1 MQEPSLSASR
11 DDDSE
16 PVLPGSEQ
24 TSANMESAARPATD
38 DRAQAQSAPSSLSSV
53 GRKLAAAREEQ
64 RLSVR
69 EASERLH
76 VVPRYVTAIETGHYA
91 TLPGVVF
98 LKGYV
103 RAYSRVVGLDEDA
116 LARDLEEELR
126 QRDDIFDHA
135 AHPLP
140 FEPVVKNYS
149 SAVLAAIFVVALICL
164 GVYIWSVD
172 HTATV
177 DPVKAAL
184 GSDSAAVEA
193 ARSADESLDTGSAE
207 TDQNQSAMSSEH
219 DAIGQVGEPGQAF
232 AEAETDLEFAGG
244 EQVEEF
250 GSIRRG
256 LYDSNEEST
265 ADPAGDQSALDS
277 VEATADAA
285 PDGGEPI
292 GGSGAEVNVV
302 FTGDCWFDIRAG
314 NDERTVGLYRAGQ
327 TIKFTGP
334 FPMEVVVGAVGVTQ
348 MTVDGRPLDFSDF
361 PVRNNR
367 VEFTINSQ
375 TRL

>member
-1 MQEPSLSASR
+1 
-11 DDDSE
+11 
-16 PVLPGSEQ
+16 
-24 TSANMESAARPATD
+24 
-38 DRAQAQSAPSSLSSV
+38 
-53 GRKLAAAREEQ
+53 
-64 RLSVR
+64 
-69 EASERLH
+69 
-76 VVPRYVTAIETGHYA
+76 
-91 TLPGVVF
+91 
-98 LKGYV
+98 
-103 RAYSRVVGLDEDA
+103 VGLDEDA

-126 QRDDIFDHA
+126 QRDDVFDHA

-172 HTATV
+172 QTATV
-177 DPVKAAL
+177 DPVTAAL

-193 ARSADESLDTGSAE
+193 VTSADDSQGAGAAVTEENPSAI
-207 TDQNQSAMSSEH
+207 SSGNA
-219 DAIGQVGEPGQAF
+219 AIGQPAEPGEAF
-232 AEAETDLEFAGG
+232 AEAETDLVPAVDD
-244 EQVEEF
+244 QAEEF

-256 LYDSNEEST
+256 LYGSNDESLSAT
-265 ADPAGDQSALDS
+265 ADDQSAAGS
-277 VEATADAA
+277 AETTAVAA

-292 GGSGAEVNVV
+292 GGTGAEVSVV

-348 MTVDGRPLDFSDF
+348 MIVDGRTLDFSRY